1 MGLQAG
7 FKSSDVVGLGGWSA
21 ALAAALLLWLA
32 KVLYSGF
39 RVRMKFRSMKNQGL
53 VSGLRCES
61 LPTTPPP
68 PPAPSKWLSQGR
80 VASNPVVNLITAGHP
95 ASFFTLWSFAIDEE
109 CQRLFPF

>member
-7 FKSSDVVGLGGWSA
+7 FKSSDVVGLRGWSA

-39 RVRMKFRSMKNQGL
+39 RIRMKFRSMKNQGL
-53 VSGLRCES
+53 VSEC
-61 LPTTPPP
+61 LPTNNPP
-68 PPAPSKWLSQGR
+68 PPAPSKCLSQGR

-95 ASFFTLWSFAIDEE
+95 ASLFTLWSFAIDEE
-109 CQRLFPF
+109 YQRLFPF